1 MLLKKTEPDAPR
13 LVTVIE
19 ELKDGFCTTTLE
31 GGFIYTNLAAVE
43 MLEIGD
49 NKHQYNFFQNVVV
62 DELHIDN
69 IKKSLDKK
77 GFLKDYELELSTVKD
92 NTFPVILTINHL
104 KDPANNVI
112 GMSVLI
118 KDMTYI
124 KKVQQQLLQAQKME
138 SIGMLASGVAHE
150 FNNILTGIIPNAEL
164 IKMTLDSEDTNYSRA
179 DAIQNSA
186 YRAAEIV
193 KKLLNFA
200 RSDKDKKKE
209 VVNFVQSARETI
221 DIIRKLFDRRIEID
235 VNFPEDLHS
244 VKLDATSLQQIIMNL
259 SINAKDAI
267 EGDGKI
273 SFSAQNI
280 YVEGP
285 EQDENKHLPAGDY
298 IKFNISDTGHGID
311 NERIK
316 FIFDPFFT
324 TKGPGKGTGLGLSM
338 VYGIVNSVNGRIEV
352 RSKAKSGTVF
362 TIYLPAT
369 KVEKKSQTSE
379 FKIEPFG
386 EGKTILVVDDEQMI
400 REMASDMLNL
410 LGFKV
415 FLASSGVEGLKMY
428 KIHKDQID
436 VVLLDLLMPEMNGTV
451 CFENLKEVNTDV
463 KVIIATGIGEY
474 EKKKELEEKGI
485 KGYLGKPY
493 RLENIA
499 QLLSDVLQ

>member
-1 MLLKKTEPDAPR
+1 MLLKKTDTDAPR
-13 LVTVIE
+13 LVTIIE
-19 ELKDGFCTTTLE
+19 ELKDGFCTLTLE
-31 GGFIYTNLAAVE
+31 GGFIYANLAAVE
-43 MLEIGD
+43 LLEIGA
-49 NKHQYNFFQNVVV
+49 NKNEYNFFKDIVQ
-62 DELHIDN
+62 DEVHIDY
-69 IKKSLDKK
+69 IKNSLKK
-77 GFLKDYELELSTVKD
+77 EGYLKDYEIELSTVED
-92 NTFPVILTINHL
+92 NRFPVILTVNQL
-104 KDPANNVI
+104 KDPAQKVI

-124 KKVQQQLLQAQKME
+124 KRVQQQLLQAQKME

-164 IKMTLDSEDTNYSRA
+164 IKMTLDTEDTNYARA

-209 VVNFVQSARETI
+209 IVDFVQSARETI

-235 VNFPEDLHS
+235 VNFPEELYS

-267 EGDGKI
+267 EDDGKI
-273 SFSAQNI
+273 SFNAENLIVQEN
-280 YVEGP
+280 
-285 EQDENKHLPAGDY
+285 EQEKYKHLPPGEY
-298 IKFNISDTGHGID
+298 IKFQIADTGHGID
-311 NERIK
+311 TERIK
-316 FIFDPFFT
+316 YIFDPFFT

-352 RSKAKSGTVF
+352 RSKAKSGTIF

-369 KVEKKSQTSE
+369 KVEKKKQSAE
-379 FKIEPFG
+379 YKIEPFG
-386 EGKTILVVDDEQMI
+386 EGKTILVVDDEDMI

-415 FLASSGVEGLKMY
+415 HLASSGVEGLDIY
-428 KIHKDQID
+428 KRHKDQID
-436 VVLLDLLMPEMNGTV
+436 VVLLDLLMPEMNGTA
-451 CFENLKEVNTDV
+451 CFENLKLVNPEV
-463 KVIIATGIGEY
+463 KVIIATGIGEF

-499 QLLSDVLQ
+499 QKLMDILN

>member
-1 MLLKKTEPDAPR
+1 
-13 LVTVIE
+13 
-19 ELKDGFCTTTLE
+19 
-31 GGFIYTNLAAVE
+31 
-43 MLEIGD
+43 
-49 NKHQYNFFQNVVV
+49 
-62 DELHIDN
+62 
-69 IKKSLDKK
+69 
-77 GFLKDYELELSTVKD
+77 
-92 NTFPVILTINHL
+92 
-104 KDPANNVI
+104 
-112 GMSVLI
+112 
-118 KDMTYI
+118 
-124 KKVQQQLLQAQKME
+124 
-138 SIGMLASGVAHE
+138 
-150 FNNILTGIIPNAEL
+150 
-164 IKMTLDSEDTNYSRA
+164 
-179 DAIQNSA
+179 
-186 YRAAEIV
+186 
-193 KKLLNFA
+193 LLNFA
-200 RSDKDKKKE
+200 RSDKDKKIE

-235 VNFPEDLHS
+235 VNFPEDLYS

-267 EGDGKI
+267 EGEGKI
-273 SFSAQNI
+273 SFSAKNI
-280 YVEGP
+280 IVEGQ
-285 EQDENKHLPAGDY
+285 EQDENKNLPAGDY

-369 KVEKKSQTSE
+369 KVEKKQQESE

-386 EGKTILVVDDEQMI
+386 EGKTILVVDDEEMI
-400 REMASDMLNL
+400 REMAADMLNL

-428 KIHKDQID
+428 KVHEEQID
-436 VVLLDLLMPEMNGTV
+436 VVLLDLLMPEMNGTD
-451 CFENLKEVNTDV
+451 CFENLKEVNPDV
-463 KVIIATGIGEY
+463 KVIIATGIGEF

-499 QLLSDVLQ
+499 QKLSDALQ

>member
-1 MLLKKTEPDAPR
+1 MLLKKTETDAPR

-19 ELKDGFCTTTLE
+19 ELKDGFCTITLK
-31 GGFIYTNLAAVE
+31 GGFIYANLAAVD

-49 NKHQYNFFQNVVV
+49 KKNDYNFFEDVVR
-62 DELHIDN
+62 DEMHIDN
-69 IKKSLDKK
+69 IKKSLGKE
-77 GFLKDYELELSTVKD
+77 GYLKDYELELSTVKE
-92 NTFPVILTINHL
+92 NYFPVILTINHL

-164 IKMTLDSEDTNYSRA
+164 IKMTLDSEDINYSRA

-235 VNFPEDLHS
+235 VNFPENLFA

-267 EGDGKI
+267 EGEGKI
-273 SFSAQNI
+273 SFAAQNI
-280 YVEGP
+280 SVLDQ

-352 RSKAKSGTVF
+352 RSKAKTGTVF

-369 KVEKKSQTSE
+369 KVEKKLQTSE
-379 FKIEPFG
+379 YKIEPFG
-386 EGKTILVVDDEQMI
+386 EGKTVLVVDDEQMI

-415 FLASSGVEGLKMY
+415 FLAASGVEGLDMY
-428 KIHKDQID
+428 KLHKDQID

-451 CFENLKEVNTDV
+451 CFENLKKVNPDV
-463 KVIIATGIGEY
+463 KVIVATGIGEF

-485 KGYLGKPY
+485 KGYLEKPY

-499 QLLSDVLQ
+499 QKLSDTLH

>member
-1 MLLKKTEPDAPR
+1 MLLKKTEPEVPR

-19 ELKDGFCTTTLE
+19 ELKDGFCTINIE
-31 GGFIYTNLAAVE
+31 GGFIYTNIAAVE

-49 NKHQYNFFQNVVV
+49 NKNDFNFFQDVVQ
-62 DELHIDN
+62 DDIHIDY
-69 IKKSLDKK
+69 IKKALDKD
-77 GFLKDYELELSTVKD
+77 GYLKDYELELSTVED
-92 NTFPVILTINHL
+92 NKFPVILTINHL
-104 KDPANNVI
+104 KDPANNII

-124 KKVQQQLLQAQKME
+124 KRVQQQLLQAQKME

-164 IKMTLDSEDTNYSRA
+164 IKMTLDTEDTNYSRA

-235 VNFPEDLHS
+235 VNFPEDLYS

-267 EGDGKI
+267 EGEGKI

-280 YVEGP
+280 SVEDQ
-285 EQDENKHLPAGDY
+285 EQDENKHLPPGDY
-298 IKFNISDTGHGID
+298 IKFKISDTGHGID

-338 VYGIVNSVNGRIEV
+338 VYGIVNSVSGRIEV

-369 KVEKKSQTSE
+369 KVEKKLRTSE
-379 FKIEPFG
+379 YKIEPFG
-386 EGKTILVVDDEQMI
+386 EGKTILVVDDEDMI

-415 FLASSGVEGLKMY
+415 HLASSGVEGLDLY
-428 KIHKDQID
+428 KRHKDQID
-436 VVLLDLLMPEMNGTV
+436 VVLLDLLMPEMNGTA
-451 CFENLKEVNTDV
+451 CFENLKQVDPEV
-463 KVIIATGIGEY
+463 KVIIATGIGEF

-499 QLLSDVLQ
+499 QKLMDILN

>member
-1 MLLKKTEPDAPR
+1 MLLKKSEAEVPR
-13 LVTVIE
+13 LVTIIE
-19 ELKDGFCTTTLE
+19 ELKDGFCTINLQ
-31 GGFIYTNLAAVE
+31 GGFIYANLAAVE
-43 MLEIGD
+43 MLEIGEKK
-49 NKHQYNFFQNVVV
+49 NEYNFFNDVVQ
-62 DELHIDN
+62 DEIHTEY
-69 IKKSLDKK
+69 IKKSLDKE
-77 GFLKDYELELSTVKD
+77 GYLKDYELELSTVENNK
-92 NTFPVILTINHL
+92 FPVILTVNQL
-104 KDPANNVI
+104 KDPAQNVI

-124 KKVQQQLLQAQKME
+124 KRVQQQLLQAQKME

-164 IKMTLDSEDTNYSRA
+164 IKMTLDTEDTNYARA

-200 RSDKDKKKE
+200 RSDKEKKKE
-209 VVNFVQSARETI
+209 IVDFTQSARETI
-221 DIIRKLFDRRIEID
+221 DIIRKLFDRRIEIE
-235 VNFPEDLHS
+235 VNFPEDLYS

-267 EGDGKI
+267 EGEGKI
-273 SFSAQNI
+273 SFSA
-280 YVEGP
+280 
-285 EQDENKHLPAGDY
+285 ENLSIQERNQKEYKNLPPGEY
-298 IKFNISDTGHGID
+298 IKFKISDTGHGID
-311 NERIK
+311 SERIK

-338 VYGIVNSVNGRIEV
+338 VYGIVNSVSGRIEV
-352 RSKAKSGTVF
+352 RSKANTGTVF
-362 TIYLPAT
+362 TVYLPAT
-369 KVEKKSQTSE
+369 KVEKKRSTAE

-386 EGKTILVVDDEQMI
+386 EGKTVLVVDDEDMI

-415 FLASSGVEGLKMY
+415 HLAASGVEGLNVY
-428 KIHKDQID
+428 KQHKDQID
-436 VVLLDLLMPEMNGTV
+436 VVLLDLLMPEMNGTA
-451 CFENLKEVNTDV
+451 CFENLKEVDPDV
-463 KVIIATGIGEY
+463 KVIIATGIGEF

-499 QLLSDVLQ
+499 QKLMDILN

>member
-1 MLLKKTEPDAPR
+1 MLLKKNEPDAPR
-13 LVTVIE
+13 LVTIIE
-19 ELKDGFCTTTLE
+19 ELKDGFCTINRG
-31 GGFIYTNLAAVE
+31 GGFIYANLAALE

-49 NKHQYNFFQNVVV
+49 KKNDYNFFQDVVR
-62 DELHIDN
+62 DEVHIEN
-69 IKKSLDKK
+69 IKTSLEKN
-77 GFLKDYELELSTVKD
+77 GYLKDYELDLSSVR
-92 NTFPVILTINHL
+92 NNNFPVILTINHL

-164 IKMTLDSEDTNYSRA
+164 IKMTLDSNDSNYSRA

-200 RSDKDKKKE
+200 RSDRDQKKE
-209 VVNFVQSARETI
+209 IVDFTQSARETI
-221 DIIRKLFDRRIEID
+221 DIIRKLFDRRIEIE
-235 VNFPEDLHS
+235 VNFPEDLNA

-267 EGDGKI
+267 EGEGKI

-280 YVEGP
+280 TVEN
-285 EQDENKHLPAGDY
+285 EKSDENKHLPPGEY
-298 IKFNISDTGHGID
+298 IKFKISDTGHGID

-316 FIFDPFFT
+316 FIFDPFYT

-352 RSKAKSGTVF
+352 RSKTRSGTVF

-369 KVEKKSQTSE
+369 KSE
-379 FKIEPFG
+379 NKLKQAEYKIEPFG
-386 EGKTILVVDDEQMI
+386 KGKTILVVDDEQMI
-400 REMASDMLNL
+400 RDMASDMLNL

-415 FLASSGVEGLKMY
+415 FLAASGVEGLDIY
-428 KIHKDQID
+428 KLHKNQID
-436 VVLLDLLMPEMNGTV
+436 VVLLDLLMPEMNGTL
-451 CFENLKEVNTDV
+451 CFENLKEINPEV
-463 KVIIATGIGEY
+463 KVIIATGIDEFD
-474 EKKKELEEKGI
+474 KKKELEEKGI

-499 QLLSDVLQ
+499 QKLNEILQ

>member
-1 MLLKKTEPDAPR
+1 MLLKKTDSEVPR

-19 ELKDGFCTTTLE
+19 ELKDGFCTLNL
-31 GGFIYTNLAAVE
+31 GGSFIYANLAAVDL
-43 MLEIGD
+43 LEIGE
-49 NKHQYNFFQNVVV
+49 NKNEYNFFKDVVQ
-62 DELHIDN
+62 DEIHIDY
-69 IKKSLDKK
+69 IKSALDKD
-77 GFLKDYELELSTVKD
+77 GYLKDYELELTTVED
-92 NTFPVILTINHL
+92 NKFPVILTVNHL
-104 KDPANNVI
+104 KDPANNII

-124 KKVQQQLLQAQKME
+124 KRVQQQLLQAQKME

-164 IKMTLDSEDTNYSRA
+164 IKMTLDTEDTNYARA

-209 VVNFVQSARETI
+209 VVDFIQSARETI

-235 VNFPEDLHS
+235 VNFPEDLYS

-267 EGDGKI
+267 EGEGKI
-273 SFSAQNI
+273 SFTAENI
-280 YVEGP
+280 SVQDQGK
-285 EQDENKHLPAGDY
+285 DENKHLPSGDY
-298 IKFNISDTGHGID
+298 IKFKISDTGHGID

-316 FIFDPFFT
+316 YIFDPFFT

-338 VYGIVNSVNGRIEV
+338 VYGIVNSVSGRIEV
-352 RSKAKSGTVF
+352 RSKSKSGTVF

-369 KVEKKSQTSE
+369 KVEKKLQTSE

-386 EGKTILVVDDEQMI
+386 EGKTILVVDDEDMI

-415 FLASSGVEGLKMY
+415 HLAASGLEGLNLY
-428 KIHKDQID
+428 KRHKDQID

-451 CFENLKEVNTDV
+451 CFENLKEVNPEV
-463 KVIIATGIGEY
+463 KVIIATGIGEF

-493 RLENIA
+493 RMENIA
-499 QLLSDVLQ
+499 QKLKDII

>member
-1 MLLKKTEPDAPR
+1 MLLKKTESDAPR
-13 LVTVIE
+13 LVNVIE
-19 ELKDGFCTTTLE
+19 ELKDGFCTINLE
-31 GGFIYTNLAAVE
+31 GGFIYANLAAVE
-43 MLEIGD
+43 MLEIGEKK
-49 NKHQYNFFQNVVV
+49 NQCNFFQDVVQ
-62 DELHIDN
+62 DEIHIDYIN
-69 IKKSLDKK
+69 KALEKE
-77 GFLKDYELELSTVKD
+77 GYLKDYEIEISTIED
-92 NTFPVILTINHL
+92 NKFPVILTINHL
-104 KDPANNVI
+104 KDPVNNVI

-124 KKVQQQLLQAQKME
+124 KRVQQQLLQAQKME

-164 IKMTLDSEDTNYSRA
+164 IKMTLDAEDTNYSRA

-209 VVNFVQSARETI
+209 IVDFVQSAKETI

-235 VNFPEDLHS
+235 VNFPEDLYS

-267 EGDGKI
+267 EGEGKI

-280 YVEGP
+280 LVGDQ
-285 EQDENKHLPAGDY
+285 EQDEIKHLPPGDY
-298 IKFNISDTGHGID
+298 IKFKISDTGHGID

-338 VYGIVNSVNGRIEV
+338 VYGIVNSFNGRIEV

-369 KVEKKSQTSE
+369 KVEKKSRTSE

-386 EGKTILVVDDEQMI
+386 EGKTVLVVDDEEMI
-400 REMASDMLNL
+400 REMAADMLNL

-415 FLASSGVEGLKMY
+415 FLASSGVEGLDKY
-428 KIHKDQID
+428 KLHKGQID
-436 VVLLDLLMPEMNGTV
+436 IVLLDLLMPEMNGTD
-451 CFENLKEVNTDV
+451 CFENLKKVDPEV
-463 KVIIATGIGEY
+463 KVIIATGIGEF
-474 EKKKELEEKGI
+474 EKKKELEEMGI
-485 KGYLGKPY
+485 KGYLGKHY

-499 QLLSDVLQ
+499 QKLIDILN

>member
-1 MLLKKTEPDAPR
+1 
-13 LVTVIE
+13 
-19 ELKDGFCTTTLE
+19 
-31 GGFIYTNLAAVE
+31 
-43 MLEIGD
+43 
-49 NKHQYNFFQNVVV
+49 
-62 DELHIDN
+62 
-69 IKKSLDKK
+69 
-77 GFLKDYELELSTVKD
+77 
-92 NTFPVILTINHL
+92 
-104 KDPANNVI
+104 
-112 GMSVLI
+112 MSVLI

-164 IKMTLDSEDTNYSRA
+164 IKMTLDAGDTNYARA

-200 RSDKDKKKE
+200 RSDRDKKKE
-209 VVNFVQSARETI
+209 VVNFIQSARDTI

-235 VNFPEDLHS
+235 VNFPENLNS

-267 EGDGKI
+267 EGEGKI

-280 YVEGP
+280 TVEDGKR
-285 EQDENKHLPAGDY
+285 DENKHLPPGEY
-298 IKFNISDTGHGID
+298 IRFNISDTGHGID
-311 NERIK
+311 SERIK

-369 KVEKKSQTSE
+369 KAEKTLKTTE
-379 FKIEPFG
+379 YKIEPFG
-386 EGKTILVVDDEQMI
+386 EGKTILIVDDEQMI
-400 REMASDMLNL
+400 RDMASDMLSL

-415 FLASSGVEGLKMY
+415 FLAASGVEGLNIY
-428 KIHKDQID
+428 KLHKDKID

-451 CFENLKEVNTDV
+451 CFENLKQVNPEV
-463 KVIIATGIGEY
+463 KVIIATGIDEI

-499 QLLSDVLQ
+499 QTLIDILN

>member
-1 MLLKKTEPDAPR
+1 MLLKKTEAESPR
-13 LVTVIE
+13 LVNVIE
-19 ELKDGFCTTTLE
+19 ELKDGFCTLNLD
-31 GGFIYTNLAAVE
+31 GGFIYANIAAVE

-49 NKHQYNFFQNVVV
+49 NKNEYNFFDDVVQENV
-62 DELHIDN
+62 HIDY
-69 IKKSLDKK
+69 IKSALKK
-77 GFLKDYELELSTVKD
+77 DGYLKDYEIELSTIE
-92 NTFPVILTINHL
+92 NNRFPVILTVNQL
-104 KDPANNVI
+104 KDPVQNVI
-112 GMSVLI
+112 GMSILI

-124 KKVQQQLLQAQKME
+124 KRVQQQLLQAQKME

-164 IKMTLDSEDTNYSRA
+164 IKMTLDTEDTNYARA

-235 VNFPEDLHS
+235 VNFPDELYS

-267 EGDGKI
+267 EGEGKI
-273 SFSAQNI
+273 SFTAENLE
-280 YVEGP
+280 VE
-285 EQDENKHLPAGDY
+285 EQKQAENKHLPPGKY
-298 IKFNISDTGHGID
+298 IKFKISDTGHGID

-338 VYGIVNSVNGRIEV
+338 VYGIVNSVSGRIEV

-362 TIYLPAT
+362 TVYLPAT
-369 KVEKKSQTSE
+369 QVEKKAHTAD

-386 EGKTILVVDDEQMI
+386 EGKTVLVVDDEDMI

-415 FLASSGVEGLKMY
+415 HLASSGVEGLDKY
-428 KIHKDQID
+428 KQHKDQID

-451 CFENLKEVNTDV
+451 CFENLKEVNPEV
-463 KVIIATGIGEY
+463 KVIIATGIGEF

-499 QLLSDVLQ
+499 QKLMEILN

>member
-1 MLLKKTEPDAPR
+1 MLLKKSESEVPR
-13 LVTVIE
+13 LVSVIE
-19 ELKDGFCTTTLE
+19 ELKDGFCTINIE
-31 GGFIYTNLAAVE
+31 GGFIYANLAAVE
-43 MLEIGD
+43 MLGIGD
-49 NKHQYNFFQNVVV
+49 KKNEYNFFQDVVR
-62 DELHIDN
+62 EEIHIDY
-69 IKKSLDKK
+69 IKNALEKE
-77 GFLKDYELELSTVKD
+77 GYLKDYEMELSTVED
-92 NTFPVILTINHL
+92 NKFPVILTINHL
-104 KDPANNVI
+104 KDPVNNVI

-164 IKMTLDSEDTNYSRA
+164 IKMTLNAEDTNYSRA

-200 RSDKDKKKE
+200 RSDRDKKKE
-209 VVNFVQSARETI
+209 IVNFVQSARETL
-221 DIIRKLFDRRIEID
+221 DIIKKLFDRRIEIE
-235 VNFPEDLHS
+235 VNFPEDLYS

-267 EGDGKI
+267 EEEGKI
-273 SFSAQNI
+273 TFSAENI
-280 YVEGP
+280 SVEEQ
-285 EQDENKHLPAGDY
+285 EQDENKHLPPGDY
-298 IKFNISDTGHGID
+298 IKFKISDTGHGID

-316 FIFDPFFT
+316 YIFDPFFT

-338 VYGIVNSVNGRIEV
+338 VYGIINSVSGRIEV

-369 KVEKKSQTSE
+369 KVEKKLHTSE
-379 FKIEPFG
+379 YKIEPFG
-386 EGKTILVVDDEQMI
+386 EGKTVLVVDDEQMI
-400 REMASDMLNL
+400 RDMASDMLSL

-415 FLASSGVEGLKMY
+415 LLASSGVEGLDMFKL
-428 KIHKDQID
+428 HKDQID
-436 VVLLDLLMPEMNGTV
+436 VVLLDLLMPEMNGMA
-451 CFENLKEVNTDV
+451 CFENLKQVDPEV
-463 KVIIATGIGEY
+463 KVIIATGIGEF
-474 EKKKELEEKGI
+474 EKKKELEEMGI

-493 RLENIA
+493 RMENIA
-499 QLLSDVLQ
+499 QKLIDILN

>member
-1 MLLKKTEPDAPR
+1 MLLKKSESEVPR

-19 ELKDGFCTTTLE
+19 ELKDGFCTINIE
-31 GGFIYTNLAAVE
+31 GSFIYANLAAVE
-43 MLEIGD
+43 MLGIGD
-49 NKHQYNFFQNVVV
+49 KKNEYNFFKDVVR
-62 DELHIDN
+62 EEMHIDYIN
-69 IKKSLDKK
+69 NALEKE
-77 GFLKDYELELSTVKD
+77 GYLKDYEIELSTVED
-92 NTFPVILTINHL
+92 NKFPVILTINHL

-124 KKVQQQLLQAQKME
+124 KQVQQQLLQAQKME

-164 IKMTLDSEDTNYSRA
+164 IKMTLNTEDTNYSRA

-200 RSDKDKKKE
+200 RSDRDKKKE
-209 VVNFVQSARETI
+209 IVNFVQSARETL
-221 DIIRKLFDRRIEID
+221 DIIKKLFDRRIEIE
-235 VNFPEDLHS
+235 VNFPEDLYS

-267 EGDGKI
+267 DGEGKI
-273 SFSAQNI
+273 TFSAENI
-280 YVEGP
+280 SVEGQ
-285 EQDENKHLPAGDY
+285 EQEENKHLPPGDY
-298 IKFNISDTGHGID
+298 IKFKISDTGHGID

-316 FIFDPFFT
+316 YIFDPFFT

-338 VYGIVNSVNGRIEV
+338 VYGIINSVSGRIEV

-362 TIYLPAT
+362 TMFLPAT
-369 KVEKKSQTSE
+369 KVEKKLSASE
-379 FKIEPFG
+379 YKLEPFG
-386 EGKTILVVDDEQMI
+386 EGKIVLVVDDEQMI
-400 REMASDMLNL
+400 RDMASDMLNL

-415 FLASSGVEGLKMY
+415 FLASSGVEGLDMFKR
-428 KIHKDQID
+428 HKDQID
-436 VVLLDLLMPEMNGTV
+436 VVLLDLLMPEMSGMV
-451 CFENLKEVNTDV
+451 CFENLKQVDPEV

-474 EKKKELEEKGI
+474 EKKKELEEMGI

-493 RLENIA
+493 RMENIA
-499 QLLSDVLQ
+499 QKLIDILK